1 VSEPFRVVMYLNQF
15 FAGVGGEDK
24 AETRPASLEGP
35 VGPGVP
41 FNQFFEGEG
50 EVVAT
55 VYCGDN
61 LMAEGDD
68 QVVDDVIGLIRE
80 AKPDIVVAGPSFG
93 SGRYGLACG
102 KVCVAAT
109 ERLGVPSVTGMHEES
124 PGAFEYRAKVVIAS
138 TRETAAGM
146 VDALKTMARVAT
158 KLAHGTALGSPTDEG
173 TIPSGAR
180 KNEISTERG
189 ARRAVLMLLQKLR
202 GEPFETELP
211 LQAYERVPPAPPLS
225 APLPSVALVAEG
237 GVVPVGNPDRIQSA
251 WATRWGK
258 YDVSGLRS
266 LTESFE
272 SIHGGIDTTAG
283 NERPDRL
290 IPLDVMKTLEE
301 EGRINLH
308 PVLYATTGN
317 MGALREMQRIG
328 SEIAAELRGAGVD
341 AAIVGS
347 T

>member
-15 FAGVGGEDK
+15 FAGIGGEDK
-24 AETRPASLEGP
+24 ADTRPASLEGT

-41 FNQFFEGEG
+41 LNQFLGSEG

-68 QVVDDVIGLIRE
+68 QVLNEVVDLIRA
-80 AKPDIVVAGPSFG
+80 AKPDVLVAGPAFG

-102 KVCVAAT
+102 MVCVAAT
-109 ERLGVPSVTGMHEES
+109 DRLVVPSVTGMHEES
-124 PGAFEYRAKVVIAS
+124 PGAMEYRAKVVIAS

-146 VDALKTMARVAT
+146 VDALKTMAGLAT
-158 KLAHGTALGSPTDEG
+158 KLAHGEPLGTAADEG

-180 KNEISTERG
+180 KNEIASERG
-189 ARRAVLMLLQKLR
+189 ARRAVMMLLQKLQ
-202 GEPFETELP
+202 GGPFETELP

-225 APLPSVALVAEG
+225 ASLPSVALVAEG
-237 GVVPVGNPDRIQSA
+237 GVVPLGNPDRIQSA

-266 LTESFE
+266 LTESFQ

-301 EGRINLH
+301 EGRIKLH

-328 SEIAAELRGAGVD
+328 SEIAAELRAAGVE

>member
-1 VSEPFRVVMYLNQF
+1 MYLNQF

-24 AETRPASLEGP
+24 ADTRPATVEGP
-35 VGPGVP
+35 VGPGLP
-41 FNQFFEGEG
+41 LNQLLGSEGQI
-50 EVVAT
+50 VAT

-61 LMAEGDD
+61 LMAESDG
-68 QVVDDVIGLIRE
+68 QVMDEVLDLIRGAE
-80 AKPDIVVAGPSFG
+80 PDVVIAGPAFG

-102 KVCVAAT
+102 AVCAAVN
-109 ERLGVPSVTGMHEES
+109 ERLSVPSVTGMHEES
-124 PGAFEYRAKVVIAS
+124 PGALEHRAKVVIAS

-146 VDALKTMARVAT
+146 ADALKTMASIAS
-158 KLAHGTALGSPTDEG
+158 KLARGAPFGSPAEEG

-180 KNEISTERG
+180 VNEIADERG
-189 ARRAVLMLLQKLR
+189 ARRVVSMLLQKLR
-202 GEPFETELP
+202 GEPFETEFP
-211 LQAYERVPPAPPLS
+211 LQAYEIVPPAPPLS
-225 APLPSVALVAEG
+225 DTVPSVALVAEG

-258 YDVSGLRS
+258 YDVSGLMS
-266 LTESFE
+266 LTDSFE

-290 IPLDVMKTLEE
+290 IPLDVMKTLED
-301 EGRINLH
+301 EGKVKLH

-328 SEIAAELRGAGVD
+328 SEIAAELRAAGVE